1 MSQEQKAKWTDEM
14 AAIGDELKRWE
25 AEHPK
30 ATMREIELRVEQ
42 AMAQLGVQVMAGLAM
57 GREANA
63 RADKVCCPKCGGPTI
78 RRGHRPRQLKGAHD
92 ESVVLTRQYVTC
104 PQCGHGFF
112 PSGPDAGA
120 D

>member
-1 MSQEQKAKWTDEM
+1 MSQLQKAKWTDEM
-14 AAIGDELKRWE
+14 AAIGDELERWQ
-25 AEHPK
+25 AEHPN
-30 ATMREIELRVEQ
+30 ATMREIEQRVEQ

-57 GREANA
+57 AREANA
-63 RADKVCCPKCGGPTI
+63 GAEEARCPKCGGATI
-78 RRGHRPRQLKGAHD
+78 RRGRRLRRLKAAHD

-104 PQCGHGFF
+104 RQCGHGFF